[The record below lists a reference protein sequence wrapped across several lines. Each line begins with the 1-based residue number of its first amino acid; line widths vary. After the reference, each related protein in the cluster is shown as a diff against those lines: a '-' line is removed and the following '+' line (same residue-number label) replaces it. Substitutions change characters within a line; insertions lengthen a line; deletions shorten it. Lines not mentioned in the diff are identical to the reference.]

1 MKRARFVAFA
11 LVAGGLPLGCG
22 PDAPVEEP
30 VIRPVRYQQVVATGS
45 DRTRSFSGAAK
56 RLGIA
61 RSAVSRH
68 VALLEKSIGVR
79 LLNRT
84 TRSLS
89 LTEAGEIY
97 YRSCAR
103 IVEEAEAATR
113 RIGQLQEE
121 PMGTLKVAGPV
132 SFGSQLTPL
141 VSEFMQQYTALN
153 VELLLDDRVVDMV
166 KEGIDV
172 SIRVGWLDD
181 SNLVARKLCD
191 SPRLLCASPDYIERR
206 GRPKSP
212 AQLANHEWII
222 FTLLP
227 TPYHWT
233 FTRNKRQ
240 ESVQVKGRVK
250 TNNAIAVRSLMLGG
264 AGIAALSNFL
274 VADDIEAGRLEH
286 LLPDYDCG
294 SAAIYAVYQDRRYQQ
309 AKVRLFIDFV
319 DKQLSRRR

>member
-1 MKRARFVAFA
+1 MDDLRR
-11 LVAGGLPLGCG
+11 
-22 PDAPVEEP
+22 
-30 VIRPVRYQQVVATGS
+30 VIIFFHVVDTQ
-45 DRTRSFSGAAK
+45 SFSGAAK

-103 IVEEAEAATR
+103 IVEEAEEATR
-113 RIGQLQEE
+113 RISQLQDE

-141 VSEFMQQYTALN
+141 VREFTQHYTALN

-227 TPYHWT
+227 TPYHWI

-240 ESVQVKGRVK
+240 DTVQARGRVK
-250 TNNAIAVRSLMLGG
+250 TNSAIAVRSFLLGG

-294 SAAIYAVYQDRRYQQ
+294 SAGIYAVYQDRRYQQ

-319 DKQLSRRR
+319 DKRLNRLM